1 MSSTIEE
8 IFSSIVGIII
18 LLVFISSL
26 FPTLASLTPK
36 TGIDWSWAFIMLIVV
51 LGLAIFSVFATIGKE
66 IGDWFS

>member
-1 MSSTIEE
+1 
-8 IFSSIVGIII
+8 
-18 LLVFISSL
+18 
-26 FPTLASLTPK
+26 LTPK